1 MANQMQREGFLAG
14 NPKATRTFTE
24 KKQQSRVLSTLFL
37 MSSLTWI
44 TQKDLERVIKN
55 KGDEFRSKKDK
66 KIS

>member
-1 MANQMQREGFLAG
+1 MANQMQREGFWREIPRPPGLLQ
-14 NPKATRTFTE
+14 R

-55 KGDEFRSKKDK
+55 KGDKFRSKKDK
-66 KIS
+66 NIS

>member
-1 MANQMQREGFLAG
+1 MANQMQLGFFLTG

-55 KGDEFRSKKDK
+55 KGDKFRSKKDK
-66 KIS
+66 NIS